1 MGIIR
6 RDNFDFWGGGV
17 TNFTYDWRIYAKY
30 HLHYKIEA
38 MNILFHNIE
47 TYDKMLKSGD
57 YHHCNFCNKQFHQ
70 KFNYDRHVLC
80 CEFISKSSKEREN
93 EIDITQQLPTPTE
106 MYQLMQHMMVRI
118 QKLENE
124 NTKLRRFK
132 RGKITALDWLN
143 DASKCPPPTFT
154 FSDWIRNDILPNV
167 KDYLETVFHQN
178 LLTGLTCVFD
188 NSISKFASTDLPICS
203 FDTKLSDIYVFKKP
217 TNDSNEN
224 ESNEPRWM
232 KIPNVEL
239 DKYLR
244 RVANQ
249 FTYDFKSCWYELHKQ
264 EIETDEKYSEMYVD
278 YYKQIL
284 GGKMSDD
291 TLFHKLRQYLSSQVK
306 RNLKSVVEY
315 DIV

>member
-1 MGIIR
+1 MSNLLKTG
-6 RDNFDFWGGGV
+6 N
-17 TNFTYDWRIYAKY
+17 Y
-30 HLHYKIEA
+30 H
-38 MNILFHNIE
+38 N
-47 TYDKMLKSGD
+47 
-57 YHHCNFCNKQFHQ
+57 CNFCKKQFHQ

-80 CEFISKSSKEREN
+80 CEFITKSHKAREN
-93 EIDITQQLPTPTE
+93 EIDITQQLPTPIE

-118 QKLENE
+118 TKLENE
-124 NTKLRRFK
+124 NATLRRIK
-132 RGKITALDWLN
+132 RGKLSVLEWLN
-143 DASKCPPPTFT
+143 DTTKCPLPAFT

-167 KDYLETVFHQN
+167 KDYLETVFHQG
-178 LLTGLTCVFD
+178 LLAGLTSLFEQ
-188 NSISKFASTDLPICS
+188 SISKCGSTTLPICS
-203 FDTKLSDIYVFKKP
+203 FDTKLSEIYVFKKN
-217 TNDSNEN
+217 TNCDVQ
-224 ESNEPRWM
+224 NEPTEPMWI

-249 FTYDFKSCWYELHKQ
+249 FTYDFKSCWYEVHKAD
-264 EIETDEKYSEMYVD
+264 IETDEKYSEMYVD

-291 TLFHKLRQYLSSQVK
+291 TLFHKLRQYLSSQLK

>member
-1 MGIIR
+1 
-6 RDNFDFWGGGV
+6 
-17 TNFTYDWRIYAKY
+17 
-30 HLHYKIEA
+30 
-38 MNILFHNIE
+38 
-47 TYDKMLKSGD
+47 MLKNSN
-57 YHHCNFCNKQFHQ
+57 YHNCNFCNKQFHQ

-80 CEFISKSSKEREN
+80 CEFITKSHKEREN
-93 EIDITQQLPTPTE
+93 EIDITQQLPTPVE
-106 MYQLMQHMMVRI
+106 MYQLMQHMMGRI
-118 QKLENE
+118 TKLENE
-124 NTKLRRFK
+124 NASLRRVK
-132 RGKITALDWLN
+132 RGKLSVLEWLN
-143 DASKCPPPTFT
+143 DTTKCPPPAFT

-167 KDYLETVFHQN
+167 KDYLETVFQQG
-178 LLTGLTCVFD
+178 LLAGLTSLFEQ
-188 NSISKFASTDLPICS
+188 SISKCDCTTLPICS
-203 FDTKLSDIYVFKKP
+203 FDTKLSELYVFKKN
-217 TNDSNEN
+217 TSGDVQ
-224 ESNEPRWM
+224 NEPTEPMWV

-249 FTYDFKSCWYELHKQ
+249 FTYDFKSCWYEVHKV

-291 TLFHKLRQYLSSQVK
+291 TLFHKLRQYLSSQLK

>member
-1 MGIIR
+1 MS
-6 RDNFDFWGGGV
+6 NLLK
-17 TNFTYDWRIYAKY
+17 NSNY
-30 HLHYKIEA
+30 H
-38 MNILFHNIE
+38 N
-47 TYDKMLKSGD
+47 
-57 YHHCNFCNKQFHQ
+57 CNFCKKQFHQ

-80 CEFISKSSKEREN
+80 CEFITKSHKEREN
-93 EIDITQQLPTPTE
+93 EIDITQQLPTTIE

-118 QKLENE
+118 TKLEND
-124 NTKLRRFK
+124 NATLRRVK
-132 RGKITALDWLN
+132 RGKLSVLEWLN
-143 DASKCPPPTFT
+143 DNTKCPLPAFT

-167 KDYLETVFHQN
+167 KDYLETVFHQG
-178 LLTGLTCVFD
+178 LLAGLTSLFEQ
-188 NSISKFASTDLPICS
+188 SISKCGSTTLPICS
-203 FDTKLSDIYVFKKP
+203 FDTKLSKIYVFKKN
-217 TNDSNEN
+217 TNVDVQ
-224 ESNEPRWM
+224 NEPTEPMWI

-249 FTYDFKSCWYELHKQ
+249 FTYDFKSCWYEVHKA

-291 TLFHKLRQYLSSQVK
+291 TLFHKLRQYLSSQLK

>member
-1 MGIIR
+1 MS
-6 RDNFDFWGGGV
+6 NLLK
-17 TNFTYDWRIYAKY
+17 NSNY
-30 HLHYKIEA
+30 H
-38 MNILFHNIE
+38 N
-47 TYDKMLKSGD
+47 
-57 YHHCNFCNKQFHQ
+57 CNFCKKQFHQ

-80 CEFISKSSKEREN
+80 CEFITKSHKEREN
-93 EIDITQQLPTPTE
+93 EIDITQQLPTPIE

-118 QKLENE
+118 TKLENE
-124 NTKLRRFK
+124 NATLRRVK
-132 RGKITALDWLN
+132 RGKLSVLEWLN
-143 DASKCPPPTFT
+143 DTTKCPLPAFT

-167 KDYLETVFHQN
+167 KDYLETVFHQG
-178 LLTGLTCVFD
+178 LLAGLTSLFEQ
-188 NSISKFASTDLPICS
+188 SISKCGSTTLPICS
-203 FDTKLSDIYVFKKP
+203 FDTKLSEIYVFKKN
-217 TNDSNEN
+217 TNGDVQ
-224 ESNEPRWM
+224 NEPTEPMWI

-249 FTYDFKSCWYELHKQ
+249 FTYDFKSCWYEVHKA

-291 TLFHKLRQYLSSQVK
+291 TLFHKLRQYLSSQLK

>member
-1 MGIIR
+1 MI
-6 RDNFDFWGGGV
+6 
-17 TNFTYDWRIYAKY
+17 
-30 HLHYKIEA
+30 
-38 MNILFHNIE
+38 ILFHNIE
-47 TYDKMLKSGD
+47 TYIKMLKSGD
-57 YHHCNFCNKQFHQ
+57 YHHCKFCNKQFHQ

-124 NTKLRRFK
+124 NTKLSRFK

-178 LLTGLTCVFD
+178 LLTGLTCVFE
-188 NSISKFASTDLPICS
+188 NSISKFAGTDLPICS

-217 TNDSNEN
+217 TNESNEN
-224 ESNEPRWM
+224 DSNEPRWM

-249 FTYDFKSCWYELHKQ
+249 FTYDFKSCWYELHKK

-284 GGKMSDD
+284 GGKMSED
-291 TLFHKLRQYLSSQVK
+291 TIFHKLRQYLSSQVK